1 MKSRC
6 SQMAVCAVAAIMLA
20 CALPAHIAGA
30 DGLREL
36 SDAFTRVAED
46 VTPAVVSVISE
57 TERELRY
64 MGVPRFFFD
73 DSPLFREFFGDMLQQ
88 PNGSP
93 PRERKQTVRGLG
105 SGVIIDGT
113 KGYVLTN
120 NHVVDGAD
128 KLSVTLVDDRK
139 FEAKV
144 KGADR
149 RTDLAVL
156 QLLDLD
162 EKLPEASL
170 GKSATL
176 RVGDWVVAIG
186 SPYGLSH
193 TVTAGIV
200 SATGRTKVIGDNRII
215 QDFIQT
221 DAAINRGNSGGP
233 LVNLDGKVIGL
244 NTAIA
249 SQSGG
254 YEGIGFAIPVDMITE
269 ILDELI
275 EKGKVTRGR
284 LGVQIIS
291 VKDVDDQKLKAL
303 GVDTD
308 HGAYVDGVTKGSPA
322 EEAGIQPGDVIV
334 EFDGQRVEDNKSLV
348 QRTSATEP
356 GTKVKIVV
364 IRNGRR
370 NRISVTMGEWTDETT
385 MVAEEPKVE
394 ETDIGVTVQELT
406 PELADRLSVD
416 RDTKGVVVTGIVP
429 GSPAQRAGLTPG
441 SIIIEVNREPVET
454 VAEFRE
460 ALGKAQDGKSVLL
473 IVQTEGMKRL
483 VWISFE

>member
-1 MKSRC
+1 MKMRC
-6 SQMAVCAVAAIMLA
+6 SQMAACAVVAIILA
-20 CALPAHIAGA
+20 CALPVHTARA
-30 DGLREL
+30 DSLREL
-36 SDAFTRVAED
+36 SDAFARVAED

-64 MGVPRFFFD
+64 QGAPRFFFD
-73 DSPLFREFFGDMLQQ
+73 DNPLFRDFFGDMFRQ
-88 PNGSP
+88 PNGSR

-105 SGVIIDGT
+105 SGVIIDGA

-128 KLSVTLVDDRK
+128 KLRVTLADNRN
-139 FEAKV
+139 FEAEV
-144 KGADR
+144 KGADP
-149 RTDLAVL
+149 RTDVAVL

-170 GKSATL
+170 GRSDTL

-186 SPYGLSH
+186 SPYGFAQ
-193 TVTAGIV
+193 TMTAGIV
-200 SATGRTKVIGDNRII
+200 SATGRAGVIHDMSVI

-233 LVNLDGKVIGL
+233 LLNLDGEVIGI
-244 NTAIA
+244 NTVIA
-249 SQSGG
+249 SRSGG

-284 LGVQIIS
+284 LGVEIMS
-291 VKDVDDQKLKAL
+291 VTRVPDGILEALDIDVDY
-303 GVDTD
+303 
-308 HGAYVDGVTKGSPA
+308 GAFAGAVGKGSSA
-322 EEAGIQPGDVIV
+322 EQAGIQPGDVII
-334 EFDGQRVEDNKSLV
+334 EFDGKRVEDSKDLV
-348 QRTSATEP
+348 QKTSATEP
-356 GTKVKIVV
+356 GTEVKLVV

-370 NRISVTMGEWTDETT
+370 KRLSVTMGEWTDEKTT
-385 MVAEEPKVE
+385 AAVESKVE
-394 ETDIGVTVQELT
+394 EADIGVTVQGLT
-406 PELADRLSVD
+406 PELADRLNVG
-416 RDTKGVVVTGIVP
+416 RDTKGVAVTGVVP

-441 SIIIEVNREPVET
+441 SIIIEVNREPVGT

-460 ALGKAQDGKSVLL
+460 ALGKLEENKSILL
-473 IVQTEGMKRL
+473 LVQQEGMTRL
-483 VWISFE
+483 VLISLE